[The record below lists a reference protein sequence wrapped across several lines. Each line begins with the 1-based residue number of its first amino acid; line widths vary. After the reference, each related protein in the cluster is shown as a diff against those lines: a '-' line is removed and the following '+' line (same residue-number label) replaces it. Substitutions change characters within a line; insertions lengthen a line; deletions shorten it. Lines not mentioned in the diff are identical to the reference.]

1 MTITGFT
8 GIYKN
13 GDAAKIDAHGN
24 NVAFLCN
31 KCGHPVLAIAREHQR
46 GSSINKPATC
56 LGCGEDFIIEAKEVT
71 KNVLI
76 YGASEYSRKINSG

>member
-1 MTITGFT
+1 MTVTDFS
-8 GIYKN
+8 GIYGN
-13 GDAAKIDAHGN
+13 GDIANIDAHGN

-56 LGCGEDFIIEAKEVT
+56 LGCGEDFIIEAIEAT
-71 KNVLI
+71 KIVV
-76 YGASEYSRKINSG
+76 INSAS